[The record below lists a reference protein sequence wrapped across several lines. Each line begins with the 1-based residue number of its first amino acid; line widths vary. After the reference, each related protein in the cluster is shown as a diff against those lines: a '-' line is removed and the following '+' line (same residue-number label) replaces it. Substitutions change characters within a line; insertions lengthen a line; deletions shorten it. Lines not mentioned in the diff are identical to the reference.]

1 MPYLILADRKGE
13 FDRRDLASGPVI
25 IGRALDCD
33 VCVKDILLSRRHC
46 RVEPFDD
53 RYVVTDLGSKNG
65 TRVGSEMVTRH
76 ILSDG
81 DVFRIGKIQVSFHAG
96 EFVPAPKGS
105 TRPRDV
111 RPADPNEALSGT
123 VLGFQLFDMEEDSRV
138 SGFPIPKPRPS
149 EPPSYRQEAGESI
162 VAQITSTSWDLA
174 LTESE
179 LTEKAAAAA
188 AAGKPP
194 QEIVERQKEI
204 ELERLA
210 KNDPGSAAAL
220 LKAAEKQKRK
230 AERAIA
236 QRSTDPTQRFPGVR
250 WLAYVYIVLGLLL
263 GTGAVL
269 AILAQSG
276 LMFNWLAQ

>member
-13 FDRRDLASGPVI
+13 FDRRDLAAGPVT

-33 VCVKDILLSRRHC
+33 VSVKDILLSRRHC

-53 RYVVTDLGSKNG
+53 RWLVTDLGSKNG
-65 TRVGSEMVTRH
+65 TRVGSENVTRH

-96 EFVPAPKGS
+96 AFVPAPKNA
-105 TRPRDV
+105 TRPRDT

-149 EPPSYRQEAGESI
+149 EPPSYRQEADESI
-162 VAQITSTSWDLA
+162 VAQMASTSWDLA

-179 LTEKAAAAA
+179 LQEKAIATTR
-188 AAGKPP
+188 PP
-194 QEIVERQKEI
+194 QEIVERQKAI

-210 KNDPGSAAAL
+210 RTDPGSAAAL
-220 LKAAEKQKRK
+220 LKAAEKQKRRS
-230 AERAIA
+230 ERAAA
-236 QRSTDPTQRFPGVR
+236 QRSADPSRRSNVPR
-250 WLAYVYIVLGLLL
+250 WLAYVYIVLAATL
-263 GTGAVL
+263 GAGAVL

-276 LMFNWLAQ
+276 LMFSWLAQ